1 MVALNADKNLHSNS
15 ACPMS
20 VLNPTFP
27 SATME
32 QAPLFRCHDCKSSK
46 TMDQLELHKRKN
58 NPVFV
63 ASWTTPPPPPWP
75 PPHFHGH
82 VFEAFSI
89 LQGEYHVSF
98 SKECAEIFKTLPNRL
113 IWLDCVSTTGP
124 NPLCT
129 YSARIS
135 YITHICGSTPQSTR
149 VSSISRLV

>member
-1 MVALNADKNLHSNS
+1 
-15 ACPMS
+15 MS

-32 QAPLFRCHDCKSSK
+32 QAPLFHCHDCKSSK
-46 TMDQLELHKRKN
+46 TMDQLELRKRKN

-63 ASWTTPPPPPWP
+63 ASWTSPPPPDPAPPPWP
-75 PPHFHGH
+75 PRHFHGH

-98 SKECAEIFKTLPNRL
+98 SKECAEIFKPLPNRL
-113 IWLDCVSTTGP
+113 TWLDRVSTTGP

-135 YITHICGSTPQSTR
+135 YITRICGSTPQSTR
-149 VSSISRLV
+149 VSSISCLVR